1 MNNALFLL
9 MGLLALSYLGGA
21 LVNRRGSGT
30 AIGLPAGIE
39 YVAVGF
45 VLSPSLL
52 GVVERSVLDLFSP
65 LVQCA
70 LAWLTFIIGLEFG
83 QAGGK
88 NIETR
93 VVFAAILGAA
103 LTLVLSGGGAFYFL
117 SRFPAFFRLGS
128 DEPAWVLAAG
138 LGVAMCETTRH
149 AVRWVMTKYRTE
161 GPVSEIMHGYA
172 ATSDVVP
179 LGALGILFAFTNRG
193 VLHVGS
199 VVIDPVARLGITI
212 VIGCV
217 LGGVALALVG
227 NQVRGHAVWG
237 ALFGSALMG
246 VGIANRLGLSD
257 LTVTFFEG
265 LTIAAISKQ
274 RRALRTLLAPTER
287 AVMLPTLLLAGTRL
301 DFHVLASH
309 RALAIIVVY
318 ALVARAAAKWVS
330 GAMLASASS
339 DLRAAGSIGGG
350 LLSAGALSIAFGLT
364 MAMRFPGTIGDTVL
378 IATAMAVLLGEI
390 VAPRAL
396 RGLLERAGELD
407 QARASM
413 TSMPPP
419 SAPPPSAEAHP

>member
-1 MNNALFLL
+1 MNALILL

-21 LVNRRGSGT
+21 LVNRRGPGA

-70 LAWLTFIIGLEFG
+70 LAWLTLLIGLEFG

-88 NIETR
+88 NIEKR
-93 VVFAAILGAA
+93 VVFAAVLGAA
-103 LTLVLSGGGAFYFL
+103 LTLVLTSGGAFYFL
-117 SRFPAFFRLGS
+117 TRFPAFFGLES
-128 DEPAWVLAAG
+128 DAPAWVLAGG

-149 AVRWVMTKYRTE
+149 AVRWVMTKYRTD
-161 GPVSEIMHGYA
+161 GPVSEILHGYA

-179 LGALGILFAFTNRG
+179 LGALGILFAFTNPG
-193 VLHVGS
+193 AMHVGAHT
-199 VVIDPVARLGITI
+199 IDPVERLAITI
-212 VIGCV
+212 VMGCV
-217 LGGVALALVG
+217 LGGVALVLVG

-237 ALFGSALMG
+237 ALFGSALFG
-246 VGIANRLGLSD
+246 VGIANRLGLSE

-265 LTIAAISKQ
+265 LTIAALAKE

-301 DFHVLASH
+301 DFHVIATH
-309 RALAIIVVY
+309 RAFAV
-318 ALVARAAAKWVS
+318 LVAYVLIARAAAKWVS

-350 LLSAGALSIAFGLT
+350 LLSAGALSIALGLT
-364 MAMRFPGTIGDTVL
+364 MAMRFPGPVGDTIL
-378 IATAMAVLLGEI
+378 IATALAVLLGEI

-396 RGLLERAGELD
+396 RALLERAGELD

-413 TSMPPP
+413 TSLPPP
-419 SAPPPSAEAHP
+419 SAPPPSAEAHS